1 MKMSINVPVVASKRF
16 TELSEPSPMYNTS
29 APEVCTLAGERF
41 ASWFGTDGVLVLPP
55 PLQLPAA
62 MAMVATSE

>member
-1 MKMSINVPVVASKRF
+1 MSINVPVVASKRF
-16 TELSEPSPMYNTS
+16 TVLSEMSPTYNTS

-41 ASWFGTDGVLVLPP
+41 APWFDTDGGVVLPP
-55 PLQLPAA
+55 PLQLAAA